1 MRLPA
6 ALIGIATAGLM
17 LLTGTSTVAATLRVS
32 GTGTGCRNARFT
44 SIQNAVDAARPNDT
58 IIVCAGIYDEQ
69 LVVDKQLR
77 VRGKGGAIVRPS
89 SMAANTTSLRTGEP
103 IASVIAITARVKLS
117 GLEIDASANGL
128 GCTVGDPNLIGVFFR
143 GVSGSLKESNVHG
156 TRLGEADLSCESG
169 AAVFVQGGTGTIKVS
184 LLDNRIYDYQRAGIV
199 VNETGA
205 RATIRGNIVTGL
217 GSTPELAQ
225 NGIQVGFG
233 GFAKITQN
241 VVQNNATPTE
251 DTCTFDGG
259 NLVFQADG
267 GVISNNTFTGNTAGV
282 FISGSGN
289 RIKKNHLN
297 GLSGGVP
304 AGLDGILLVGHSNVV
319 FRNVINDMSAT
330 GIRVLGNGN
339 HVTRNTVVGTRAAN
353 LCDSLSTTAG
363 CEDVLDVCGVGV
375 RIVQGSANIVAMNT
389 LVSNDVDVL
398 DEALSTKVRRIKKQ

>member
-6 ALIGIATAGLM
+6 ALMGISIAGLI

-32 GTGTGCRNARFT
+32 GTGVGCKNARFT

-58 IIVCAGIYDEQ
+58 IIVCPGVYDEQ
-69 LVVDKQLR
+69 LVVDQRVK
-77 VRGKGGAIVRPS
+77 VRGKSGAIVRPS
-89 SMAANTTSLRTGEP
+89 SMVANTTSLRTGEP

-128 GCTVGDPNLIGVFFR
+128 GCTESDPNLIGVFFR
-143 GVSGSLKESNVHG
+143 GMSGSLKNSIVHG
-156 TRLGEADLSCESG
+156 TRLGEADLPCDSG

-184 LLDNRIYDYQRAGIV
+184 LLDNQISDYQRAGIV

-233 GFAKITQN
+233 GFAKITKN

-251 DTCTFDGG
+251 DSCTFDGG
-259 NLVFQADG
+259 NLVFQSDR
-267 GVISNNTFTGNTAGV
+267 GVISGNTFSGNTAGV

-289 RIKKNHLN
+289 RIKKNRLN

-304 AGLDGILLVGHSNVV
+304 AGLDGILLVGHSNDVV
-319 FRNVINDMSAT
+319 RNVINDMSAA
-330 GIRVLGNGN
+330 GVRVLGNGN
-339 HVTRNTVVGTRAAN
+339 RVMRNTIVGTRAAN

-363 CEDVLDVCGVGV
+363 CSDVLDICGVGV
-375 RIVQGSANIVAMNT
+375 RIVQGSENIVARNT
-389 LVSNDVDVL
+389 LASNDVDML
-398 DEALSTKVRRIKKQ
+398 DQGLRTKVRYLKKK